1 MSAATDRFAGM
12 TVIVTGAGSGI
23 GRATAVRIA
32 AEGGRV
38 VATDVDKDRLDA
50 LAGELGGAGLRTV
63 AGDIVDP
70 LVIGAILAEAGD
82 RVDGLANVA
91 GIMDGFLP
99 PAEVDDATWDRVIG
113 VNLTGPM
120 RLTRA
125 VLPGMIAAGRGAI
138 VNVASE
144 AALRASASGAAY
156 TASKHAIAGY
166 TKSVA
171 FFYGP
176 QGIRANAVAP
186 GPVLTNIEA
195 QMRSQYAAERVG
207 PILRTTIPAPVPP
220 EQLAAAIAWLLS
232 EDAAN
237 INGAI
242 LPSDGG
248 WSTL

>member
-1 MSAATDRFAGM
+1 MRRA
-12 TVIVTGAGSGI
+12 VIVVGPPGQRRERRSREGV
-23 GRATAVRIA
+23 RDHCHEEVVRIETEA
-32 AEGGRV
+32 ARDEGRRLPAGLPEARDAFGIQRRV
-38 VATDVDKDRLDA
+38 RGDESQPGPGDLDDRLSSD
-50 LAGELGGAGLRTV
+50 LGGFDVLTA
-63 AGDIVDP
+63 AGDIADAAF
-70 LVIGAILAEAGD
+70 IDTIMATAGG

-99 PAEVDDATWDRVIG
+99 PAEVDDATWDRVFG

-125 VLPGMIAAGRGAI
+125 VLPGMIAAGGGAI

-186 GPVLTNIEA
+186 G
-195 QMRSQYAAERVG
+195 
-207 PILRTTIPAPVPP
+207 
-220 EQLAAAIAWLLS
+220 
-232 EDAAN
+232 
-237 INGAI
+237 

-248 WSTL
+248 WSTV